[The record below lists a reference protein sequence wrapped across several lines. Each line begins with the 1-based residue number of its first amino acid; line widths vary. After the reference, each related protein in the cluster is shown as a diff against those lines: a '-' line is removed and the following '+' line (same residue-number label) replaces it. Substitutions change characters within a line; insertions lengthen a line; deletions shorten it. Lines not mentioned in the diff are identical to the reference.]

1 MPKVFISHSSADRE
15 RVERD
20 IVATLRANGID
31 TWMSADSINGAEAWE
46 RSIRGA
52 LNACDWFLVAVT
64 PRAVASEWVQTEVE
78 WALENRPGRVL
89 PVLLEDRCHPGD
101 LHLKLVR
108 LQFVDLRAPTA
119 TALRHLVAPW
129 KPGEWSSTGS
139 WQATPATGAA
149 AVPSAARERASNHTW
164 ADALVDRFAPIRVL
178 EDTPHLVVHAHDVR
192 RDAQVVVRIID
203 TAGWAPV
210 SREHLVRAAGESTQ
224 LDHPA
229 VARYL
234 AVDELAGDHTGA
246 GRRTRIVSEFIP
258 SARPLHEVIW
268 SSPSFDRSADLLART
283 AAGLHYC
290 HMRGYVNG
298 RLHPRTILVDER
310 GPHLV
315 DLGVVRAAGR
325 LDPDRFPSAR
335 PASFEAPEVAAGEHA
350 TPRSDVFSIGVMLYE
365 ALAARRPFESL
376 DVLTYY
382 ANRSARSAR
391 AAVKSPRQMDSR
403 VPAELDRIC
412 MKCLAASAD
421 DRYATAA
428 DLSDDL
434 RRWKVPVRRYWFFR

>member
-1 MPKVFISHSSADRE
+1 MPRVFISHSSADRE
-15 RVERD
+15 RVDRD

-31 TWMSADSINGAEAWE
+31 TWLSGDDISGAEAWE
-46 RSIRGA
+46 RSIRDA

-64 PRAVASEWVQTEVE
+64 PRAVESEWVQTEVE

-108 LQFVDLRAPTA
+108 LQFVDLRTPTPQ
-119 TALRHLVAPW
+119 ALRHLLAPW
-129 KPGEWSSTGS
+129 KPGEWSTTGG
-139 WQATPATGAA
+139 WQATPANGAA
-149 AVPSAARERASNHTW
+149 PIAPTAREHPATHVWSHSL
-164 ADALVDRFAPIRVL
+164 AEGLAPIRML
-178 EDTPHLVVHAHDVR
+178 EDTPHLVLHARDVR
-192 RDAQVVVRIID
+192 RDTHVVVRIID
-203 TAGWAPV
+203 TAGWASV
-210 SREHLVRAAGESTQ
+210 SREHLVRAARASTK

-234 AVDELAGDHTGA
+234 SVDELTSDDHGDGH
-246 GRRTRIVSEFIP
+246 RTRIVSEFIP

-268 SSPSFDRSADLLART
+268 SSPSFDQSADLLART
-283 AAGLHYC
+283 AGGLHYC
-290 HMRGYVNG
+290 HIRGYVNG
-298 RLHPRTILVDER
+298 RLHPRTVLVDER

-325 LDPDRFPSAR
+325 LDPDRVPPDR
-335 PASFEAPEVAAGEHA
+335 PASFEAPEVSAGGEP

-365 ALAARRPFESL
+365 ALAARRPFESIDL
-376 DVLTYY
+376 LAYY
-382 ANRSARSAR
+382 ANRFGRAVRSAI
-391 AAVKSPRQMDSR
+391 KSPRQMDSR

-412 MKCLAASAD
+412 MKCLAANPD
-421 DRYATAA
+421 ERYATAA

-434 RRWKVPVRRYWFFR
+434 RRWRVPARRHWFF